1 MSLAAMLPSFLTRKT
16 LQMDDV
22 RQPLLR
28 DDDEAKR
35 EVADIAMGA
44 FVDVFTYRFVPV
56 DPHAAVLR
64 LRDAAEAARLVCGVM
79 DAARERIGRIL
90 QSCACVD
97 ACVEH
102 AKSALLTM
110 VSRTSSGNTLYVRSC
125 KDIAAAYVMEALL
138 FPFGAGAGAT
148 FGAGATTQRAI
159 YFC

>member
-1 MSLAAMLPSFLTRKT
+1 MRKT

-56 DPHAAVLR
+56 PSSGGPHAAVLR

-79 DAARERIGRIL
+79 DAARGRIGRIL

-138 FPFGAGAGAT
+138 FPFGAGA
-148 FGAGATTQRAI
+148 TTQRAI

>member
-1 MSLAAMLPSFLTRKT
+1 MNQNMSLAAMLPSFLTRKT

-35 EVADIAMGA
+35 EVADIALNA
-44 FVDVFTYRFVPV
+44 FVDVFTYSFVPA

-79 DAARERIGRIL
+79 DAARGRIGRIL

-125 KDIAAAYVMEALL
+125 KDIAVAYVMEALL
-138 FPFGAGAGAT
+138 FPFGAGA
-148 FGAGATTQRAI
+148 TTQRAI

>member
-1 MSLAAMLPSFLTRKT
+1 MSLATMLPSFLTRKT

-28 DDDEAKR
+28 DDEEAKR

-44 FVDVFTYRFVPV
+44 FVDVFTYRFVPA

-79 DAARERIGRIL
+79 DAARGKIARIL

-102 AKSALLTM
+102 AKSALLAM
-110 VSRTSSGNTLYVRSC
+110 VSMTSVRAAYVRSC

-138 FPFGAGAGAT
+138 FPFGAGA
-148 FGAGATTQRAI
+148 TTQRAI